1 MKSIKDLF
9 GKEDPTL
16 EEIDAWICDLAE
28 KVAATP
34 GYGSSTR
41 EDRIAICRW
50 VLRSLIYGDM
60 KIDVLKSINVIPGQK
75 K

>member
-1 MKSIKDLF
+1 MTLKEMF

-16 EEIDAWICDLAE
+16 EEIDAWICATAE
-28 KVAATP
+28 KVAMTP
-34 GYGSSTR
+34 AIGSRTR
-41 EDRIAICRW
+41 EDRVAICRW

-60 KIDVLKSINVIPGQK
+60 KIDVLKAIGVMPAEK